1 MRRLV
6 CLGYG
11 LVLALGGVGA
21 AAAQPAGGPP
31 IDPRQMSGIGRV
43 DPQVEAGSVTV
54 RCLLGG
60 FDAPAV
66 GVEVTL
72 EVRTADGGLNDRL
85 GATTDEAGR
94 ATFSGLERFYGGSAV
109 ASATLAGELQ
119 RSEPLPV
126 TASAGTRVM
135 LVQGAASRGAAAG
148 PERGGAEGG
157 TPAPGQ
163 AFEDERF
170 PRGTVVV
177 GALDLAA
184 RGGVADTEVSVVI
197 TPPAGEVV
205 RKTGRTDRQGRAVFP
220 ELLPPEV
227 PEGSQVVVEATL
239 QGVVQRSEPFS
250 LGEQG
255 MIVVLT
261 TGTMAEAPAAG
272 PPQRRPLVPPRM
284 LPTVARGAVRLTVT
298 DGRERPVAGQ
308 AVTVVMRDSTGG
320 RAEFLGI
327 TGADGIALVEDV
339 EVVSDAAYEALV
351 SYQGAPY
358 RSAPFR
364 MGETMGVAAEL
375 RVFPT
380 TADLSRVRSAT
391 QFEVIGRENDAAQV
405 GQLYQVFVSGEE
417 AFWTGRPL
425 EIHAAEGAF
434 GFVVMDR
441 ASPILE
447 HTDKAPFARLV
458 EPIPPGQ
465 VIDLSI
471 AYLLE
476 HDGVA
481 KIRWTPSLPLVDAS
495 VLVGKELRLEKGAKG
510 PPTPPPQAPEAPF
523 EIYEVGGAA
532 VGQAL
537 ELEVSGLPVR
547 PRLIRD
553 LGWQVGIG
561 LFVLIAFALR
571 PRRSP
576 RELLLARKTELVAAL
591 DRAEAAGADGER
603 AAIVAELDQV
613 FHQLDAL
620 AGVPAAPSAGG

>member
-1 MRRLV
+1 MTFGARL
-6 CLGYG
+6 GSG
-11 LVLALGGVGA
+11 LVLALCLAAG
-21 AAAQPAGGPP
+21 AAAQPAGAPP

-43 DPQVEAGSVTV
+43 DPQVAAGSVTV

-66 GVEVTL
+66 GVDVTL
-72 EVRTADGGLNDRL
+72 EVRTADGGQSDRL
-85 GATTDEAGR
+85 SATTDEAGR
-94 ATFSGLERFYGGSAV
+94 ATFTGLERFFGGAAV
-109 ASATLAGELQ
+109 ASATLGAELQ
-119 RSEPLPV
+119 RSESLPI

-135 LVQGAASRGAAAG
+135 LVQGAASRGAAAA
-148 PERGGAEGG
+148 PEQAGAAEGG
-157 TPAPGQ
+157 APAPGQ
-163 AFEDERF
+163 AFADERF

-184 RGGVADTEVSVVI
+184 RGGIADAEVKVVI
-197 TPPAGEVV
+197 TPPSGELVM
-205 RKTGRTDRQGRAVFP
+205 RTGRTDRQGRAVFP
-220 ELLPPEV
+220 DLLPPEV

-239 QGVVQRSEPFS
+239 RGAVQRSAPFS

-272 PPQRRPLVPPRM
+272 PPPRRPLMPPRM
-284 LPTVARGAVRLTVT
+284 LPTIARGSVRLAVT
-298 DGRERPVAGQ
+298 DGRERPVVGQ

-320 RAEFLGI
+320 RAEFFGT
-327 TGADGIALVEDV
+327 TGADGVALVDDV
-339 EVVSDAAYEALV
+339 EVSADAAYEALV

-364 MGETMGVAAEL
+364 MGETMGVAAEV

-391 QFEVIGRENDAAQV
+391 QLEVIGRENDNAQV

-417 AFWTGRPL
+417 AFWPGKPL
-425 EIHAAEGAF
+425 EIHGADGAA

-447 HTDKAPFARLV
+447 HTEKAPFARLV

-465 VIDLSI
+465 VVDLSI

-495 VLVGKELRLEKGAKG
+495 VLVGKELRLIKGAKG
-510 PPTPPPQAPEAPF
+510 PPTPPPQAPDAPF
-523 EIYEVGGAA
+523 EIYEVGGRA
-532 VGQAL
+532 VGEAL

-561 LFVLIAFALR
+561 LFVLIVFALR

-576 RELLLARKTELVAAL
+576 RALLLARKVELLAAL
-591 DRAEAAGADGER
+591 DRAEAAGVEGER
-603 AAIVAELDQV
+603 AAIIAELDQV

-620 AGVPAAPSAGG
+620 AQVSAPPAGA